1 MNLRIEGGRRR
12 LRPLV
17 APLAIIAGA
26 MAVLAVAGV
35 ELFAAAKEYVAWV
48 QEWSE
53 GLLVYLLLATGVSLA
68 VAAVLMTRR
77 ALQRI
82 ATAERTVRDS
92 EERLLLVANNIPA
105 LISYVDREQ
114 RYRFGNRTYTDWFG
128 IAHEQMA
135 GRTVAEVFGE
145 ETYGRMRESIERV
158 LAGEEVEFEF
168 TTAEGGRLRRLQ
180 ISCVPQ
186 LGSGG
191 TVQGFYMLGHDV
203 TALKRAQE
211 DLRFAAIQ
219 LQHDAQRLEFLA
231 HHDALTGLPNRAMF
245 ADRARE
251 AVAHA
256 RRHGKNAAFLFLDL
270 DNFKQIND
278 RLGHEVG
285 DGLLKA
291 IAARL
296 RAAVRGD
303 DFVARIGGD
312 EFCVLMQDIADPREA
327 ATAKT

>member
-1 MNLRIEGGRRR
+1 
-12 LRPLV
+12 
-17 APLAIIAGA
+17 
-26 MAVLAVAGV
+26 
-35 ELFAAAKEYVAWV
+35 
-48 QEWSE
+48 
-53 GLLVYLLLATGVSLA
+53 
-68 VAAVLMTRR
+68 
-77 ALQRI
+77 
-82 ATAERTVRDS
+82 
-92 EERLLLVANNIPA
+92 
-105 LISYVDREQ
+105 
-114 RYRFGNRTYTDWFG
+114 
-128 IAHEQMA
+128 MA

-186 LGSGG
+186 LGGGG

-219 LQHDAQRLEFLA
+219 LQHDAHRLEFLA

-251 AVAHA
+251 AVTHA

-327 ATAKT
+327 AAVAQKLLHELHRSYRVGAHDLQSSASIGIACVPLDGKDVTTLLRLADAAMYRAKELGRNGYQFSSPAPGQDAAAATLAGELRAGFARGERLAR